1 MLNDLRFALRTLWRA
16 PGFTAAAVL
25 SLALGIGANT
35 AIFSLL
41 DQALLRSL
49 PIADPGRL
57 VLLHS
62 DGPHPG
68 WNTSDNNETVYSY
81 PMYRYLRDRNGVFS
95 GVVARAGAQV
105 SILAGAA
112 TEIAQAETV
121 TGNFFD
127 VLGIRPQQGRAF
139 RPEEDTTP
147 GSGPVVVLAHRY
159 WLRRFGGNPAIVGQT
174 IRVNNHP
181 MTVIGVLPPGFGG
194 LLTGQAA
201 DLFVPLSMK
210 NWISPEWTVRA
221 GEGSEDRQVQW
232 LNVFAR
238 LAPGVSVEKAQ
249 AAMAVV
255 YRPIL
260 MEELAAMKH

>member
-49 PIADPGRL
+49 PIADPERL

-81 PMYRYLRDRNGVFS
+81 PMYRDLRDRNKVFS

-127 VLGIRPQQGRAF
+127 ILGIRPMFGRAF
-139 RPEEDTTP
+139 RPEEDTAP
-147 GSGPVVVLAHRY
+147 GSGPVVVLANSY
-159 WLRRFGGNPAIVGQT
+159 WLRRFGGNPSVVGQT

-181 MTVIGVLPPGFGG
+181 MTVIGVLPPGFRG
-194 LLTGQAA
+194 LLAGQAA
-201 DLFVPLSMK
+201 DLFAPLSMK
-210 NWISPEWTVRA
+210 NWISPQWTVRM
-221 GEGSEDRQVQW
+221 GKGSEDRQVQW

-238 LAPGVSVEKAQ
+238 LAPGISRQRAE
-249 AAMAVV
+249 AAMAVT

-260 MEELAAMKH
+260 IEEL